1 MGDELGQ
8 SFAFLPRS
16 SHPWIWVFKP
26 GKSSV
31 EKFVCRGRLPACAL
45 SVEGPAEN
53 ELRRTI
59 VFSSHSP
66 EPTVDKGGLPDT
78 SPSDDANDVHVLV
91 RQRSIQEG
99 DILLSPKNIASG
111 NRQSGYRD
119 FLRSQSGRRPVYCG
133 SRSSNGGLPQA
144 LKIDCLATG
153 DSPLYRWHKPEQF
166 GRSLEAL
173 FRVLVQQRLEKN
185 DGRLRD
191 VLELV

>member
-26 GKSSV
+26 GERSV

-45 SVEGPAEN
+45 AVERPAEN
-53 ELRRTI
+53 ELGRRI
-59 VFSSHSP
+59 VFSSHAP

-91 RQRSIQEG
+91 RQGSIQES
-99 DILLSPKNIASG
+99 DILLPPKNIASG

-119 FLRSQSGRRPVYCG
+119 FLRSQSCRRPAYCG
-133 SRSSNGGLPQA
+133 VRFSDGRFPQA
-144 LKIDCLATG
+144 LKIDCMAAG
-153 DSPLYRWHKPEQF
+153 NSPSNHWHKLQQF

-173 FRVLVQQRLEKN
+173 YRVFV
-185 DGRLRD
+185 
-191 VLELV
+191 

>member
-1 MGDELGQ
+1 MGDQLGQ

-78 SPSDDANDVHVLV
+78 SPSDDANDVDVLV
-91 RQRSIQEG
+91 RQRSIQDT
-99 DILLSPKNIASG
+99 DILLAAKNIASG

-119 FLRSQSGRRPVYCG
+119 FLRSQSAWQPAYCG
-133 SRSSNGGLPQA
+133 VRFSGGCFPQA
-144 LKIDCLATG
+144 
-153 DSPLYRWHKPEQF
+153 
-166 GRSLEAL
+166 
-173 FRVLVQQRLEKN
+173 
-185 DGRLRD
+185 
-191 VLELV
+191 

>member
-1 MGDELGQ
+1 MGDQLGQ

-53 ELRRTI
+53 KLRRTI

-66 EPTVDKGGLPDT
+66 EPTVDKSGLPDT
-78 SPSDDANDVHVLV
+78 SPSDDANDVYVLV
-91 RQRSIQEG
+91 RQRSIQES

-111 NRQSGYRD
+111 NRQSGYRN
-119 FLRSQSGRRPVYCG
+119 FLRSQSGRRPAY
-133 SRSSNGGLPQA
+133 GGVRFSHGCFPQA
-144 LKIDCLATG
+144 LKIDRMATG
-153 DSPLYRWHKPEQF
+153 DRPRYRRYKLQQF

-173 FRVLVQQRLEKN
+173 YRVFVQQRFEKN
-185 DGRLRD
+185 H
-191 VLELV
+191 